1 MTRVGSLNRTLSAR
15 QGADRL
21 RIAMVGQRGVPA
33 SYGGIERH
41 VEEIGAR
48 LAARGHEVTVYCRQN
63 YGDDHPAE
71 YRGMQLRHLPAPSS
85 KHFEAITHAGLATL
99 AALGH
104 HDVIHYHA
112 LGPGLAAPLPRFLD
126 RARVVLTV
134 HGLDD
139 ERAKWGRGAR
149 SVLRTARWMSGH
161 VPNATIAV
169 SRALADVYRAEMGRP
184 AVYIPNGVTTTVPR
198 PASAVARF
206 GIEPGRYVLFVGRF
220 VPEKAPD
227 LLIRA
232 FRRLDHP
239 VRLVLA
245 GGSSYT
251 DAYAA
256 ELAQLAA
263 GDARVVMPGYVY
275 GADLEALYD
284 HAAAFVLP
292 SSLEG
297 LPLTLLEA
305 ASHAVPIVAS
315 DIAPHLEIL
324 GPGRAGARVF
334 PSGDELALA
343 AALDRVLGHPDG
355 ERTGAARLRERVLDH
370 YSWDRAVEATET
382 LYRVVLG
389 QLDRVIDLRR
399 DELVLAERDEL
410 PAEDVA

>member
-1 MTRVGSLNRTLSAR
+1 MS
-15 QGADRL
+15 ADRL

-48 LAARGHEVTVYCRQN
+48 LALRGHEVTVYCRQN
-63 YGDDHPAE
+63 YGEDHPGE
-71 YRGMQLRHLPAPSS
+71 HRGMRLRHLPAPSS
-85 KHFEAITHAGLATL
+85 KHLEAITHAGLATL

-112 LGPGLAAPLPRFLD
+112 LGPGLAAPLPRLLD

-139 ERAKWGRGAR
+139 ERAKWGPGAR
-149 SVLRTARWMSGH
+149 SVLRTARWMSAH

-169 SRALADVYRAEMGRP
+169 SRALADLYRDEMGRP
-184 AVYIPNGVTTTVPR
+184 AVYIPNGVTATPPR
-198 PASAVARF
+198 PATEMARF
-206 GIEPGRYVLFVGRF
+206 GVEPGRYVLFVGRF

-251 DAYAA
+251 DAYAGD
-256 ELAQLAA
+256 LARLAA
-263 GDARVVMPGYVY
+263 ADSRVVLPGYVY
-275 GADLEALYD
+275 GAELEALYD

-292 SSLEG
+292 SALEG

-305 ASHAVPIVAS
+305 VAHGIPVMAS
-315 DIAPHLEIL
+315 DIAPHVEVL
-324 GPGRAGARVF
+324 GPGRPGARLF
-334 PSGDELALA
+334 PAGDELALSA
-343 AALDRVLGHPDG
+343 GLDRLLENRDG
-355 ERTGAARLRERVLDH
+355 ERAGAARLRERVLGH
-370 YSWDRAVEATET
+370 YSWDRAAAATEM
-382 LYRVVLG
+382 LYRLVLG
-389 QLDRVIDLRR
+389 QLDRVIDLRG
-399 DELVLAERDEL
+399 DEPA
-410 PAEDVA
+410 PAEADRFPAQGAA